1 MIWTTETGLIY
12 QTLGY
17 LYVEKYDLSRKPD
30 FAAAEAP
37 ADEAA
42 ETPENVPETG
52 TEEKRPLSPE
62 EEWEAGVKKAEAF
75 ILKSVEYDDE
85 DPICLDNLG
94 QFIYRVKGNREE
106 ARQWFDK
113 AISQKEGQI
122 DTLWFL
128 SRYDLDNGDRLD
140 LSDARLP
147 VRGEI

>member
-1 MIWTTETGLIY
+1 M
-12 QTLGY
+12 
-17 LYVEKYDLSRKPD
+17 
-30 FAAAEAP
+30 
-37 ADEAA
+37 
-42 ETPENVPETG
+42 
-52 TEEKRPLSPE
+52 
-62 EEWEAGVKKAEAF
+62 KKAEAF

-128 SRYDLDNGDRLD
+128 SRYDLDNGDRQAAVKKLETA
-140 LSDARLP
+140 LEGRFSPLNYCSREMVEQEIARLK
-147 VRGEI
+147 GEN